1 MSSDAEA
8 NMDLLEI
15 VTAGL
20 FNLNKNYE
28 HWLISQD
35 I

>member
-1 MSSDAEA
+1 MQGMSSDAEA

-28 HWLISQD
+28 H
-35 I
+35 